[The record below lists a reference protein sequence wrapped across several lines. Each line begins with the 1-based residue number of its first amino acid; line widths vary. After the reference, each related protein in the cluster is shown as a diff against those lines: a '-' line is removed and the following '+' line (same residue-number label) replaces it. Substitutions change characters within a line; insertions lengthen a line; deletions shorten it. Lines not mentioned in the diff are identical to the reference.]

1 MFVLYVPPPRLT
13 LLAAVVTA
21 VRRVSTA
28 GRPRCPRRPDR
39 SRVIMISAPRDLRGG
54 RHGSVQGPHRP
65 SEDTSFGV
73 QEVGR
78 AHLIRVAPRR
88 PDEVLAV

>member
-1 MFVLYVPPPRLT
+1 MGLDLDLCLCLT

-28 GRPRCPRRPDR
+28 RRPRRPRRPDR
-39 SRVIMISAPRDLRGG
+39 RRIIVGSAPRDLRGG
-54 RHGSVQGPHRP
+54 RHRSVQGPHRP
-65 SEDTSFGV
+65 SEDTSASV
-73 QEVGR
+73 QEVRR
-78 AHLIRVAPRR
+78 AHLIRVVPRR